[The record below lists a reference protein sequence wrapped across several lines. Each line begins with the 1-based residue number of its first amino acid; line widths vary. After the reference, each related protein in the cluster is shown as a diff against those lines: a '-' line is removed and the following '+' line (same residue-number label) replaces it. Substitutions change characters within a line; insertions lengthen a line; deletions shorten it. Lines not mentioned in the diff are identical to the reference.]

1 MKFAGFS
8 VRFRRL
14 RSLFEESRYVEEMM
28 FVRSKLLGL
37 NKNKNLQ
44 CLSFLK
50 TYTCKRLLTQG
61 QFKNV
66 MLETLILNKSCCGGE
81 KVKQYDLLS
90 AILDFDIFKQ
100 PPIVSYKKEKS
111 LKDILVRAK
120 LPLIMPQS

>member
-14 RSLFEESRYVEEMM
+14 LSLLEESRYVEEMM
-28 FVRSKLLGL
+28 FIRSKLLGL

-50 TYTCKRLLTQG
+50 TYKRLLTQG

-66 MLETLILNKSCCGGE
+66 MAETVVLNKSCCGGG
-81 KVKQYDLLS
+81 K
-90 AILDFDIFKQ
+90 A
-100 PPIVSYKKEKS
+100 
-111 LKDILVRAK
+111 RT
-120 LPLIMPQS
+120 M